1 MIWSMDHWC
10 YYSFLLTTCLWKLCM
25 VLSLNFY
32 MKDFMQSQGRRL
44 KFQLKQ
50 YGSLESIF
58 SDLSMPFKN
67 GNVGSS
73 SVVASDIVSVGD
85 SWLSYAIRKSI
96 IQPIEGVEDQEWF
109 KGLSTKWKVSI
120 QLFFFSFPEM
130 CSTEVSS
137 TSSLMGALLIFNPW
151 NLVSN
156 LLC

>member
-1 MIWSMDHWC
+1 MDHWC
-10 YYSFLLTTCLWKLCM
+10 YYSFLLTTCLWKFCI
-25 VLSLNFY
+25 VHSLNFY

-58 SDLSMPFKN
+58 SDLSMPFNN

-120 QLFFFSFPEM
+120 QLFFFFFRNVLNWSFFYFL
-130 CSTEVSS
+130 TDGSS
-137 TSSLMGALLIFNPW
+137 AYLQPMEFNVKFIV
-151 NLVSN
+151 LTM
-156 LLC
+156 